1 MGRKVRGAV
10 PLFSRGAESPSNIM
24 WPGQNTCTTNF
35 IFIYPNVWPQHT
47 NARDRQSETDTQ
59 DSIERTVLQTV
70 SQKWLA
76 YAIIPLSDC
85 FITLVY
91 CGQTVAWIKMSLDAE
106 VGLGSGHVHYV
117 SWRPS
122 FPYGKGHSSPLP
134 LLRFTEESRGPCLLW
149 PCNGWM
155 DQDTTWYGGRP
166 RPKRHCVRWG
176 PSSPCT
182 CAKRSTAA
190 PHTFRPTLLWQ
201 GRLLYACQTVTVRI
215 HHRAYAIE

>member
-1 MGRKVRGAV
+1 
-10 PLFSRGAESPSNIM
+10 M
-24 WPGQNTCTTNF
+24 WPG
-35 IFIYPNVWPQHT
+35 PNYMHNKFHLHLSKRLATVHQCQ
-47 NARDRQSETDTQ
+47 RQTETDTQ

-76 YAIIPLSDC
+76 YAIRPLSDC
-85 FITLVY
+85 FVTLVY

-106 VGLGSGHVHYV
+106 VGLGSGHVYSV

-166 RPKRHCVRWG
+166 RPKQHCVRWE
-176 PSSPCT
+176 PSSPR
-182 CAKRSTAA
+182 ARKGAQQ
-190 PHTFRPTLLWQ
+190 PLTLFGPLYC
-201 GRLLYACQTVTVRI
+201 GRVAFCMHVRLLHFEYTIGPMR
-215 HHRAYAIE
+215 